1 MPGSYSRPLLNLP
14 KPPDMFARDWEWSE
28 LTAFAADEGPEAT
41 MAVVSGRRRQGKSFL
56 LDSLARAA
64 GGFYFCAYEATEAES
79 LRRFG
84 EELGQYTGSIAPM
97 RFDRWE
103 QAVDALLALGR
114 DKPVPVV
121 IDEFPYLAR
130 ATPSLPSIVQ
140 VAYGPRRPERLESRT
155 RILLCGSSL
164 SFMGK
169 LLSGTSPL
177 RGRAGLE
184 LVVQPLDF
192 RQAAAFW
199 GIERDPRLAL
209 LVHSVVGGTPAYR
222 REFVRDDV
230 PAGLDDF
237 DAWVCRTALSPR
249 SPLYREARYL
259 LADESD
265 LRDRALYHSVLA
277 ALASG
282 NATAGRIAGCLERPT
297 SDITHPLTVLQD
309 CGLVRKET
317 DAFRR
322 NRSVY
327 RVGEPLIAFDHA
339 ISRPKLPL
347 LDRGLADQVWAS
359 SRPRFL
365 SGVVGPHFEQICREW
380 VAHFAAPDTFG
391 GMPIDVSYGTVPDQ
405 AERTAHEIDVVVR
418 GAVGQD
424 NGVLLSLGEA
434 KWDQVMGMGHL
445 ERLRHAAT
453 LLTRRGVETSAVRLA
468 CYSGAG
474 FTEELR
480 AAGDRGEVVLVDLER
495 LYRGE

>member
-1 MPGSYSRPLLNLP
+1 
-14 KPPDMFARDWEWSE
+14 MFERDWEWSE
-28 LTAFAADEGPEAT
+28 LTAFAADKGSEAT

-84 EELGQYTGSIAPM
+84 DELGQYSGSIAPM

-114 DKPVPVV
+114 ERPVPVV
-121 IDEFPYLAR
+121 LDEFPYLAR
-130 ATPSLPSIVQ
+130 ATPALPSIVQ
-140 VAYGPRRPERLESRT
+140 VAYGPRRTERLASRT
-155 RILLCGSSL
+155 RLLLCGSSL

-192 RQAAAFW
+192 RQASAFW
-199 GIERDPRLAL
+199 GIDDPRLAL

-222 REFVRDDV
+222 REFVRDDT
-230 PAGLDDF
+230 PADLEDF
-237 DAWVCRTALSPR
+237 DSWVCRTALSPS

-259 LADESD
+259 LADEAD

-282 NATAGRIAGCLERPT
+282 NATAGRIAGCLERPI

-309 CGLVRKET
+309 CGLVRKES
-317 DAFRR
+317 DAFRK

-347 LDRGLADQVWAS
+347 LDRGMAEQVWES
-359 SRPRFL
+359 SQPRFL
-365 SGVVGPHFEQICREW
+365 SAVVGPHFEQVCREW
-380 VAHFAAPDTFG
+380 VAHFAAPETFG
-391 GMPIDVSYGTVPDQ
+391 GMPIEVTYGTVPDQ
-405 AERTAHEIDVVVR
+405 GERTSYELDVVVR

-424 NGVLLSLGEA
+424 GGVLLSLGEA
-434 KWDQVMGMGHL
+434 KWDQVMGVGHL
-445 ERLRHAAT
+445 ERLRRAAT
-453 LLTRRGVETSAVRLA
+453 LLAGRGVDMSAVRLA

-480 AAGDRGEVVLVDLER
+480 AAGKRGEVVLVDLAR
-495 LYRGE
+495 LYSGE

>member
-1 MPGSYSRPLLNLP
+1 
-14 KPPDMFARDWEWSE
+14 MFARDWEWSE
-28 LTAFAADEGPEAT
+28 LTAFAADEGGEAT

-84 EELGQYTGSIAPM
+84 EELGQYTGTVAPM

-103 QAVDALLALGR
+103 QAVDALLALGKER
-114 DKPVPVV
+114 PVPVV

-155 RILLCGSSL
+155 RLLLCGSSL
-164 SFMGK
+164 SFMGR

-192 RQAAAFW
+192 LQAAIFW
-199 GIERDPRLAL
+199 GIEDPRLAL

-222 REFVRDDV
+222 REFVRDDT
-230 PAGLDDF
+230 PADLADF

-282 NATAGRIAGCLERPT
+282 NATAGRIAACLERPV

-309 CGLVRKET
+309 CGLVRKEA
-317 DAFRR
+317 DAFRK

-339 ISRPKLPL
+339 ISRPRLPL
-347 LDRGLADQVWAS
+347 LDRGMADQVWRS
-359 SRPRFL
+359 SRSRFL

-380 VAHFAAPDTFG
+380 VAHVAAPETFG
-391 GMPIDVSYGTVPDQ
+391 GMPIDVTYGTVPDQ
-405 AERTAHEIDVVVR
+405 AGRTSHEIDVVVR

-434 KWDQVMGMGHL
+434 KWDQVMGVGHL
-445 ERLRHAAT
+445 ERLRHAAA
-453 LLTRRGVETSAVRLA
+453 LLAERGIDTSAVRLA

-474 FTEELR
+474 FSDELR
-480 AAGDRGEVVLVDLER
+480 AAGDRGEVVLVDLAR
-495 LYRGE
+495 LYMGE

>member
-1 MPGSYSRPLLNLP
+1 
-14 KPPDMFARDWEWSE
+14 MFDRDREWSE
-28 LTAFAADEGPEAT
+28 LTAFAADEGPQAT

-64 GGFYFCAYEATEAES
+64 GGFYFCGYEATEAES

-84 EELGQYTGSIAPM
+84 EELGQYTGSVAPM

-114 DKPVPVV
+114 ERPVPVV

-140 VAYGPRRPERLESRT
+140 VAYGPRRPERRESRT
-155 RILLCGSSL
+155 RLLLCGSSL

-184 LVVQPLDF
+184 LVVHPLDF

-199 GIERDPRLAL
+199 GLEDHRLAL
-209 LVHSVVGGTPAYR
+209 LVHSIVGGTPAYR

-230 PAGLDDF
+230 PADLEDF

-265 LRDRALYHSVLA
+265 LRDRALYHSVLG

-282 NATAGRIAGCLERPT
+282 NTTAGRVAGCLERPT

-309 CGLVRKET
+309 CGLVRREV

-339 ISRPKLPL
+339 IARPKLPL
-347 LDRGLADQVWAS
+347 LDRGMAHQVWDT
-359 SRPRFL
+359 SRARFQ
-365 SGVVGPHFEQICREW
+365 SAVVGPHFEQVCREW
-380 VAHFAAPDTFG
+380 VSHFAAPDTFG
-391 GMPIDVSYGTVPDQ
+391 GMPIDVSYGTVADQ
-405 AERTAHEIDVVVR
+405 AARTSHEVDVVVR

-434 KWDQVMGMGHL
+434 KWDQVMGIAHL
-445 ERLRHAAT
+445 DRLRHIKSLLAA
-453 LLTRRGVETSAVRLA
+453 RGLDVSQVRLA

-474 FTEELR
+474 FTDGLR
-480 AAGDRGEVVLVDLER
+480 AAGAAGEVILVDLVR
-495 LYRGE
+495 LYTGE

>member
-1 MPGSYSRPLLNLP
+1 MPPSRPHLP
-14 KPPDMFARDWEWSE
+14 KPSDMFARDWEWSE
-28 LTAFAADEGPEAT
+28 LTAFAGDEGPEAT
-41 MAVVSGRRRQGKSFL
+41 MAVVSGRRRRGKSFL

-84 EELGQYTGSIAPM
+84 EELGQYSGSIAPM

-103 QAVDALLALGR
+103 RAIDALLALGKER
-114 DKPVPVV
+114 PLPVV
-121 IDEFPYLAR
+121 MDEFPYLAR
-130 ATPSLPSIVQ
+130 APPSLASIVQ
-140 VAYGPRRPERLESRT
+140 VAYGPRRPERRESRT
-155 RILLCGSSL
+155 RLLLCGSSL

-199 GIERDPRLAL
+199 GIEDHRLAL

-222 REFVRDDV
+222 REFVRDDTPV
-230 PAGLDDF
+230 DLADF

-309 CGLVRKET
+309 CGLVRRET

-339 ISRPKLPL
+339 ISRPRLPL
-347 LDRGLADQVWAS
+347 LDRGLAEQVWES
-359 SRPRFL
+359 SRSRFL
-365 SGVVGPHFEQICREW
+365 SAVVGPHFEQICREW
-380 VAHFAAPDTFG
+380 VAHFATPETFG

-405 AERTAHEIDVVVR
+405 AERTGHEIDVVVR

-424 NGVLLSLGEA
+424 SGVLLSLGEA
-434 KWDQVMGMGHL
+434 KWDQVMGLGHL
-445 ERLRHAAT
+445 ERLRHVTA
-453 LLTRRGVETSAVRLA
+453 LLAGRGVDTSAVRLA

-474 FTEELR
+474 FTDGLR
-480 AAGDRGEVVLVDLER
+480 AASDRGEVVLVDLAR
-495 LYRGE
+495 LYEGE

>member
-1 MPGSYSRPLLNLP
+1 MARPHPNLP
-14 KPPDMFARDWEWSE
+14 KPSDMFARDWEWSE
-28 LTAFAADEGPEAT
+28 LTAFAADGGREAT

-84 EELGQYTGSIAPM
+84 EELGQYTGGIAPM

-103 QAVDALLALGR
+103 QGIDALLALGKG
-114 DKPVPVV
+114 KPVPVV
-121 IDEFPYLAR
+121 LDEFPYLAR

-155 RILLCGSSL
+155 RLLLCGSSL

-199 GIERDPRLAL
+199 GIEDARLAL

-297 SDITHPLTVLQD
+297 SDITHPLTVLQG
-309 CGLVRKET
+309 CGLVRRET
-317 DAFRR
+317 DAFRK

-347 LDRGLADQVWAS
+347 LDRGLAEQVWETS
-359 SRPRFL
+359 QPRFR
-365 SGVVGPHFEQICREW
+365 SAVVGPHFEQICREW
-380 VAHFAAPDTFG
+380 VAHFAAPETFG

-405 AERTAHEIDVVVR
+405 SERTSYEIDVVVR
-418 GAVGQD
+418 GAVSQD

-445 ERLRHAAT
+445 ERLRHAAA
-453 LLTRRGVETSAVRLA
+453 LLAGRGVDTSAVRLA

-474 FTEELR
+474 FTDELR

>member
-1 MPGSYSRPLLNLP
+1 MAGKPRNLA
-14 KPPDMFARDWEWSE
+14 KPPDMFDRDWEWSE
-28 LTAFAADEGPEAT
+28 LTAFAADPGPEAT
-41 MAVVSGRRRQGKSFL
+41 LGVVSGRRRQGKSFL

-84 EELGQYTGSIAPM
+84 EELGQYTGAAGPL

-103 QAVDALLALGR
+103 QCVDALLALGR
-114 DKPVPVV
+114 EKPVPVV

-130 ATPSLPSIVQ
+130 ATPSLPSVVQ

-155 RILLCGSSL
+155 RLLLCGSSL
-164 SFMGK
+164 AFMGG
-169 LLSGTSPL
+169 LLGGTSPL
-177 RGRAGLE
+177 RGRASLE
-184 LVVQPLDF
+184 LIVQPLDF
-192 RQAAAFW
+192 RQAAGFW
-199 GIERDPRLAL
+199 GIDDPRLAL

-237 DAWVCRTALSPR
+237 DSWVCRTALSPR

-282 NATAGRIAGCLERPT
+282 NATAGGIAGCLGRPAG
-297 SDITHPLTVLQD
+297 DITHPLTVLQD
-309 CGLVRKET
+309 CGLVRREV
-317 DAFRR
+317 DAFRK

-327 RVGEPLIAFDHA
+327 RIGEPLIAFDHVV
-339 ISRPKLPL
+339 SRTKLAL
-347 LDRGLADQVWAS
+347 LDRGLAEQVWES
-359 SRPRFL
+359 SRARFL
-365 SGVVGPHFEQICREW
+365 SAVVGPHFEQICREW
-380 VAHFAAPDTFG
+380 VAHFAAPETFG
-391 GMPIDVSYGTVPDQ
+391 GMPIEVSYGTVADP
-405 AERTAHEIDVVVR
+405 AARTGHEVDVVVR

-434 KWDQVMGMGHL
+434 KWDQVMGERHL
-445 ERLRHAAT
+445 ERLRHIEQ
-453 LLTRRGVETSAVRLA
+453 LLAGRGVDTSAVRLA

-474 FTEELR
+474 FTDDLR
-480 AAGDRGEVVLVDLER
+480 RAQARGEVLLVDLRR
-495 LYRGE
+495 LYAAE

>member
-1 MPGSYSRPLLNLP
+1 MAPSLPNLP
-14 KPPDMFARDWEWSE
+14 KPPDMFDRDWEWSE
-28 LTAFAADEGPEAT
+28 LTAFAADDGPEAT
-41 MAVVSGRRRQGKSFL
+41 LAVVSGRRRQGKSFL

-114 DKPVPVV
+114 EGPLPVV

-155 RILLCGSSL
+155 RLLLCGSSL

-192 RQAAAFW
+192 RQAATFW
-199 GIERDPRLAL
+199 GIDDHRLAL

-230 PAGLDDF
+230 PADLADF

-282 NATAGRIAGCLERPT
+282 NATAGRIAGCLERPG

-309 CGLVRKET
+309 CGLVRKEA

-339 ISRPKLPL
+339 ISRPRLPL
-347 LDRGLADQVWAS
+347 LDRGMAEQVWKM

-365 SGVVGPHFEQICREW
+365 SSVVGPHFEQICREW
-380 VAHFAAPDTFG
+380 VVHFAAPETFG
-391 GMPIDVSYGTVPDQ
+391 GMPIDVTYGTVPDQ
-405 AERTAHEIDVVVR
+405 AERISHEIDVVVR

-434 KWDQVMGMGHL
+434 KWDQVMGLGHL
-445 ERLRHAAT
+445 ERLRRAVA
-453 LLTRRGVETSAVRLA
+453 LLAERGVDTSAVRLA

-474 FTEELR
+474 FTDELR
-480 AAGDRGEVVLVDLER
+480 GEGERGGVVLVDLRR
-495 LYRGE
+495 LYEGE

>member
-1 MPGSYSRPLLNLP
+1 MAVQPPRTFA
-14 KPPDMFARDWEWSE
+14 KPSDMFDRDWEWSE
-28 LTAFAADEGPEAT
+28 LTAFAADAGREAT
-41 MAVVSGRRRQGKSFL
+41 LAVVSGRRRQGKSFL

-84 EELGQYTGSIAPM
+84 EELGDYTGAAAPL

-103 QAVDALLALGR
+103 SGIDALLALGR
-114 DKPVPVV
+114 ERPLPVV

-130 ATPSLPSIVQ
+130 STPSLPSVVQ

-155 RILLCGSSL
+155 RLLLCGSSL
-164 SFMGK
+164 GFMGG

-177 RGRAGLE
+177 RGRASLE
-184 LVVQPLDF
+184 LVVHPLDF

-199 GIERDPRLAL
+199 GIEDPRLAL

-222 REFVRDDV
+222 REFVREDV
-230 PAGLDDF
+230 PSGPADF

-282 NATAGRIAGCLERPT
+282 NATAGGIAGCLGRPAG
-297 SDITHPLTVLQD
+297 DLTHPLTVLQD
-309 CGLVRKET
+309 CGLVRREV

-327 RVGEPLIAFDHA
+327 RVGEPLIAFDHVV
-339 ISRPKLPL
+339 SRTTRAL
-347 LDRGLADQVWAS
+347 LDRGLAEQVWES
-359 SRPRFL
+359 SRERFR
-365 SGVVGPHFEQICREW
+365 SAVVGPHFEQLCREW
-380 VAHFAAPDTFG
+380 VSHFASPETFG
-391 GMPIDVSYGTVPDQ
+391 GMPIDVSYGTVADP
-405 AERTAHEIDVVVR
+405 ASRSSHEVDVVVR
-418 GAVGQD
+418 GAAGQD

-434 KWDQVMGMGHL
+434 KWDQVMGEKHL
-445 ERLRHAAT
+445 DRLRHIERLLAARDIDT
-453 LLTRRGVETSAVRLA
+453 TAVRLA

-474 FTEELR
+474 FTEGLR
-480 AAGDRGEVVLVDLER
+480 RAEAAGDVVLVDLRR
-495 LYRGE
+495 LYQGD

>member
-1 MPGSYSRPLLNLP
+1 
-14 KPPDMFARDWEWSE
+14 
-28 LTAFAADEGPEAT
+28 
-41 MAVVSGRRRQGKSFL
+41 
-56 LDSLARAA
+56 
-64 GGFYFCAYEATEAES
+64 
-79 LRRFG
+79 
-84 EELGQYTGSIAPM
+84 M

-103 QAVDALLALGR
+103 QAVDALLDLG
-114 DKPVPVV
+114 KNGPLPVV

-155 RILLCGSSL
+155 RLLLCGSSL
-164 SFMGK
+164 SFMGR

-184 LVVQPLDF
+184 LIVHPLDF
-192 RQAAAFW
+192 REAAAFW
-199 GIERDPRLAL
+199 GIADPRLAF
-209 LVHSVVGGTPAYR
+209 LVHCVVGGTPAYR

-230 PAGLDDF
+230 PDGPADF

-282 NATAGRIAGCLERPT
+282 NATAGRVAGCLGRPT

-309 CGLVRKET
+309 CGLIRRET

-339 ISRPKLPL
+339 IARPRLPL
-347 LDRGLADQVWAS
+347 LDRGLAQQVWEA

-365 SGVVGPHFEQICREW
+365 SAVVGPHFEQLCREW
-380 VAHFAAPDTFG
+380 VAHFAAPETFG
-391 GMPIDVSYGTVPDQ
+391 GMPIDVSYGTVHDP
-405 AERTAHEIDVVVR
+405 AGRTAHEVDVVVR

-424 NGVLLSLGEA
+424 TGILLSLGEA
-434 KWDQVMGMGHL
+434 KWDRTMGTGHL
-445 ERLRHAAT
+445 DRLCHLRA
-453 LLTRRGVETSAVRLA
+453 LLTARGEDTTAVRLA

-474 FTEELR
+474 FTPDLR
-480 AAGDRGEVVLVDLER
+480 AAERRGEVVLVDLRR
-495 LYRGE
+495 LYEGE

>member
-1 MPGSYSRPLLNLP
+1 MARAHAHLR
-14 KPPDMFARDWEWSE
+14 KPSDMFARDREWSE
-28 LTAFAADEGPEAT
+28 LTAFAVDEGPEAT

-103 QAVDALLALGR
+103 QAVDALLALGK

-155 RILLCGSSL
+155 RLLLCGSSL

-199 GIERDPRLAL
+199 GIEEDPRLAL

-237 DAWVCRTALSPR
+237 DDWVCRTALSPR

-380 VAHFAAPDTFG
+380 VAHFAAPETFG

-434 KWDQVMGMGHL
+434 KWDQVMGTGHL
-445 ERLRHAAT
+445 ERLRHAAA
-453 LLTRRGVETSAVRLA
+453 LLAARGVDTSAVRPA

-474 FTEELR
+474 FTDELR

>member
-1 MPGSYSRPLLNLP
+1 MPR
-14 KPPDMFARDWEWSE
+14 KPVVLAKPSDMFDRAWEWSE
-28 LTAFAADEGPEAT
+28 LTAFATDDGPEAT

-64 GGFYFCAYEATEAES
+64 DGFYFCAYEATEAES

-84 EELGQYTGSIAPM
+84 EELALYTGAVAPM

-103 QAVDALLALGR
+103 HAVDALLALGR
-114 DKPVPVV
+114 DRPVPV
-121 IDEFPYLAR
+121 ILDEFPYLAR

-140 VAYGPRRPERLESRT
+140 VAYGPRRPERLQSRT
-155 RILLCGSSL
+155 RLLLCGSSL

-184 LVVQPLDF
+184 LVVHPLDF

-199 GIERDPRLAL
+199 GITDHRLAL

-230 PAGLDDF
+230 PDGLADF

-277 ALASG
+277 ALAAG
-282 NATAGRIAGCLERPT
+282 NATAGGIAGCLERPT

-309 CGLVRKET
+309 CGLVRREV

-327 RVGEPLIAFDHA
+327 RVGEPLIAFDHVIA
-339 ISRPKLPL
+339 RPRLPL
-347 LDRGLADQVWAS
+347 LDRGLAEQVWHDA
-359 SRPRFL
+359 RDRFQ
-365 SGVVGPHFEQICREW
+365 SGVVGPHFEQVCRDW
-380 VAHFAAPDTFG
+380 VLHFAAPETFG
-391 GMPIDVSYGTVPDQ
+391 GMPIDVSYGTVADPHT
-405 AERTAHEIDVVVR
+405 RTSHEVDVVVR

-434 KWDQVMGMGHL
+434 KWDRIMGIGHL
-445 ERLRHAAT
+445 DRLRHIKS
-453 LLTRRGVETSAVRLA
+453 LLAGRGQDTSAVRLA
-468 CYSGAG
+468 CYSGVG
-474 FTEELR
+474 FTDDLR
-480 AAGDRGEVVLVDLER
+480 AAADAAGDVVLVDLGR
-495 LYRGE
+495 LYGGE

>member
-1 MPGSYSRPLLNLP
+1 
-14 KPPDMFARDWEWSE
+14 
-28 LTAFAADEGPEAT
+28 
-41 MAVVSGRRRQGKSFL
+41 
-56 LDSLARAA
+56 
-64 GGFYFCAYEATEAES
+64 
-79 LRRFG
+79 
-84 EELGQYTGSIAPM
+84 M

-103 QAVDALLALGR
+103 QAVDALLALGKER
-114 DKPVPVV
+114 PLPVV

-155 RILLCGSSL
+155 RLLLCGSSL

-184 LVVQPLDF
+184 LVVHPLDF
-192 RQAAAFW
+192 REAAAFW
-199 GIERDPRLAL
+199 NIEDHRLAL
-209 LVHSVVGGTPAYR
+209 LVHSVVGGTPVYR
-222 REFVRDDV
+222 REFVRDDT
-230 PAGLDDF
+230 PADLADF

-265 LRDRALYHSVLA
+265 LRDRALYPSVLA

-309 CGLVRKET
+309 CGLVRREA

-347 LDRGLADQVWAS
+347 LDRGLAEQVWES

-365 SGVVGPHFEQICREW
+365 SAVVGPHFEQICREW
-380 VAHFAAPDTFG
+380 VAHFAAPETFG

-405 AERTAHEIDVVVR
+405 AERTGHEIDVVVR

-424 NGVLLSLGEA
+424 SGVLLSLGEA
-434 KWDQVMGMGHL
+434 KWDQTMGLGHL
-445 ERLRHAAT
+445 ERLRHVTALLAA
-453 LLTRRGVETSAVRLA
+453 RGVDTSAVRLA

-474 FTEELR
+474 FTDDLWAE
-480 AAGDRGEVVLVDLER
+480 ADRGEVVLVDLAR
-495 LYRGE
+495 LYEGE

>member
-1 MPGSYSRPLLNLP
+1 MSPRSHLA

-79 LRRFG
+79 LRRIG
-84 EELGQYTGSIAPM
+84 EELGQYSGSLAPM

-103 QAVDALLALGR
+103 QAVDALLALGKER
-114 DKPVPVV
+114 PVPVV

-130 ATPSLPSIVQ
+130 ATASLPSILQ

-155 RILLCGSSL
+155 RMLLCGSSL
-164 SFMGK
+164 SFMGR

-177 RGRAGLE
+177 RGRAGME
-184 LVVQPLDF
+184 LVLQPLDF

-199 GIERDPRLAL
+199 GIDDPRLAL

-222 REFVRDDV
+222 REFVRDDT
-230 PAGLDDF
+230 PAGPADF
-237 DAWVCRTALSPR
+237 DAWVCRTALSPS

-282 NATAGRIAGCLERPT
+282 NATAGRIAACLERPV

-309 CGLVRKET
+309 CGLVRKEA

-339 ISRPKLPL
+339 ISRPRLPL
-347 LDRGLADQVWAS
+347 LDRGMAEQVWRS

-365 SGVVGPHFEQICREW
+365 SAVVGPHFEQICREW
-380 VAHFAAPDTFG
+380 VAHFAAPETFG
-391 GMPIDVSYGTVPDQ
+391 GMPIDVTYGTVPDQ
-405 AERTAHEIDVVVR
+405 AGRTSHEIDVVVR

-424 NGVLLSLGEA
+424 SGVLLSLGEA
-434 KWDQVMGMGHL
+434 KWDQVMGVGHL
-445 ERLRHAAT
+445 ERLRRAAT
-453 LLTRRGVETSAVRLA
+453 LLDGRGVDVSAVRLA

-480 AAGDRGEVVLVDLER
+480 DAGARGEVVLVDLRR
-495 LYRGE
+495 LYGGE

>member
-1 MPGSYSRPLLNLP
+1 MPRGLRLP

-28 LTAFAADEGPEAT
+28 LTAFAADEGSEAT

-84 EELGQYTGSIAPM
+84 EELGQYSDSIAPM

-114 DKPVPVV
+114 GRPLPVV

-130 ATPSLPSIVQ
+130 ATPALPSIVQ

-155 RILLCGSSL
+155 RLLLCGSSL

-199 GIERDPRLAL
+199 GIEDHRLAL

-222 REFVRDDV
+222 REFVRDDTPV
-230 PAGLDDF
+230 DLADF

-309 CGLVRKET
+309 CGLVRRET

-339 ISRPKLPL
+339 ISRPRLPL
-347 LDRGLADQVWAS
+347 LDRGLAEQVWES
-359 SRPRFL
+359 SRSRFL
-365 SGVVGPHFEQICREW
+365 SAVVGPHFEQICREW
-380 VAHFAAPDTFG
+380 VTHFAAPETFG

-405 AERTAHEIDVVVR
+405 AERTGHEIDVVVR

-424 NGVLLSLGEA
+424 SGVLLSLGEA
-434 KWDQVMGMGHL
+434 KWDQVMGLGHL
-445 ERLRHAAT
+445 ERLRHVSA
-453 LLTRRGVETSAVRLA
+453 LLAGRGVDVSAVQIA

-474 FTEELR
+474 FTDDLR
-480 AAGDRGEVVLVDLER
+480 AAGDRGEVVLVDLAR
-495 LYRGE
+495 LYEGE

>member
-1 MPGSYSRPLLNLP
+1 MPRPRPSLP
-14 KPPDMFARDWEWSE
+14 RPSDMFDRDWEWSE
-28 LTAFAADEGPEAT
+28 LTAFAADDGPEAT

-64 GGFYFCAYEATEAES
+64 GGFSFCAYEATEAES

-84 EELGQYTGSIAPM
+84 EELGQYSGSVAPM

-103 QAVDALLALGR
+103 DAIDALLALGKER
-114 DKPVPVV
+114 PLPVV

-155 RILLCGSSL
+155 RLLLCGSSL

-199 GIERDPRLAL
+199 GIDVPRLAL

-222 REFVRDDV
+222 KEFVRDDV
-230 PAGLDDF
+230 PDGLDDF

-282 NATAGRIAGCLERPT
+282 NATAGGIASFLERPT

-309 CGLVRKET
+309 CGLVRRET
-317 DAFRR
+317 DAFRT

-327 RVGEPLIAFDHA
+327 RVDEPLIAFDHA
-339 ISRPKLPL
+339 IARPRRAL
-347 LDRGLADQVWAS
+347 LDRGMAEQVWES
-359 SRPRFL
+359 SRARFL
-365 SGVVGPHFEQICREW
+365 SAVVGPHFEQVCREW
-380 VAHFAAPDTFG
+380 VAHFASPDTLG
-391 GMPIDVSYGTVPDQ
+391 GMPIEVSYGTVADPE
-405 AERTAHEIDVVVR
+405 ARTSHEIDVVVR

-434 KWDQVMGMGHL
+434 KWDQVMGVGHL
-445 ERLRHAAT
+445 DRLRRVRSLLAA
-453 LLTRRGVETSAVRLA
+453 RGVDTSAVRPA

-474 FTEELR
+474 FSDDLKAVE
-480 AAGDRGEVVLVDLER
+480 ARGEVILVDLPR
-495 LYRGE
+495 LYEGE

>member
-1 MPGSYSRPLLNLP
+1 
-14 KPPDMFARDWEWSE
+14 MFDRDWEWSE
-28 LTAFAADEGPEAT
+28 LTAFTADEGPEAT

-103 QAVDALLALGR
+103 QAIDALLALGKER
-114 DKPVPVV
+114 PLPVV

-140 VAYGPRRPERLESRT
+140 VAYGPRRPERLQSRT
-155 RILLCGSSL
+155 RLLLCGSSL
-164 SFMGK
+164 AFMGK

-184 LVVQPLDF
+184 LIVQPLDF

-199 GIERDPRLAL
+199 GIDDHRLAL

-230 PAGLDDF
+230 PADLDDF

-282 NATAGRIAGCLERPT
+282 NATAGGIAGCLERPT

-309 CGLVRKET
+309 CGLVRREV
-317 DAFRR
+317 DAFRK

-327 RVGEPLIAFDHA
+327 RMGEPLIAFDHA

-347 LDRGLADQVWAS
+347 LDRGLAEQVWET
-359 SRPRFL
+359 SRARFL
-365 SGVVGPHFEQICREW
+365 SAVVGPHFEQICREW
-380 VAHFAAPDTFG
+380 VAHFAAPETFG
-391 GMPIDVSYGTVPDQ
+391 GMPIDVSYGTVPDPAAQ
-405 AERTAHEIDVVVR
+405 TSHEIDVVVR

-434 KWDQVMGMGHL
+434 KWDQVMGVGHL
-445 ERLRHAAT
+445 DRLRHVES
-453 LLTRRGVETSAVRLA
+453 LLAGRGVDTSAVRLA

-474 FTEELR
+474 FTDDLR
-480 AAGDRGEVVLVDLER
+480 AAETKGEVVLVDLRR
-495 LYRGE
+495 LYGGE

>member
-1 MPGSYSRPLLNLP
+1 MSRSPHLR

-28 LTAFAADEGPEAT
+28 LTAFAADGGPEAT

-84 EELGQYTGSIAPM
+84 EELGQYAGSVAPM

-103 QAVDALLALGR
+103 QAVDALLALGKER
-114 DKPVPVV
+114 PVPVV

-140 VAYGPRRPERLESRT
+140 VAYGPRRPERLKSRT
-155 RILLCGSSL
+155 RLLLCGSSL

-184 LVVQPLDF
+184 LIVQPLDF

-199 GIERDPRLAL
+199 GIDDPRLAL

-230 PAGLDDF
+230 PEDLADF
-237 DAWVCRTALSPR
+237 DAWICRTALSPR

-282 NATAGRIAGCLERPT
+282 NATAGRIAGCLERPI

-309 CGLVRKET
+309 CGLVRREA
-317 DAFRR
+317 DAFRK

-327 RVGEPLIAFDHA
+327 RVAEPLIVFDHA

-347 LDRGLADQVWAS
+347 LDRGRAEQVWAS
-359 SRPRFL
+359 SRARFL
-365 SGVVGPHFEQICREW
+365 SAIVGPHFEQTCREW

-405 AERTAHEIDVVVR
+405 AARTSHEIDVVVR

-424 NGVLLSLGEA
+424 NGVLLALGEA
-434 KWDQVMGMGHL
+434 KWDQVMGLGHL
-445 ERLRHAAT
+445 ERLRHCAA
-453 LLTRRGVETSAVRLA
+453 LLAGRGADTSAVRLV
-468 CYSGAG
+468 CFSGAG
-474 FTEELR
+474 FTEDLKAAEAR
-480 AAGDRGEVVLVDLER
+480 AEVVLVDLKR
-495 LYRGE
+495 LYEGE

>member
-1 MPGSYSRPLLNLP
+1 MPRPTRELP
-14 KPPDMFARDWEWSE
+14 KPTDMFDRDWEWSE
-28 LTAFAADEGPEAT
+28 LTAFASDTGPEAT
-41 MAVVSGRRRQGKSFL
+41 LAVVSGRRRQGKSFL

-84 EELGQYTGSIAPM
+84 EELGQHTGSVAPM

-103 QAVDALLALGR
+103 QAIDALLVLGR
-114 DKPVPVV
+114 DDPLPVV

-130 ATPSLPSIVQ
+130 ATPALPSIIQ
-140 VAYGPRRPERLESRT
+140 VAYGPRRPERLNSRT
-155 RILLCGSSL
+155 RLLLCGSSL

-184 LVVQPLDF
+184 LVVHPLDF

-199 GIERDPRLAL
+199 GIDDHRLAL

-230 PAGLDDF
+230 PVDLADF

-282 NATAGRIAGCLERPT
+282 NATAGRIAGCLERPI

-309 CGLVRKET
+309 CGLVRRET
-317 DAFRR
+317 DAFRG

-339 ISRPKLPL
+339 ISRPKLAL
-347 LDRGLADQVWAS
+347 LDRGMAEHVWETA
-359 SRPRFL
+359 RPRFL
-365 SGVVGPHFEQICREW
+365 SAVVGPHFEQVCREW

-391 GMPIDVSYGTVPDQ
+391 GMPIDVSYGTVPD
-405 AERTAHEIDVVVR
+405 RTARTSHEIDVVVR

-434 KWDQVMGMGHL
+434 KWDQTMGMGHL
-445 ERLRHAAT
+445 ERLRQAER
-453 LLTRRGVETSAVRLA
+453 LLAERGVDTSAVRLA

-474 FTEELR
+474 FTDDLR
-480 AAGDRGEVVLVDLER
+480 AVEKRGEVVLVDLGR
-495 LYRGE
+495 LYTGE

>member
-1 MPGSYSRPLLNLP
+1 
-14 KPPDMFARDWEWSE
+14 MFARDWEWSE

-84 EELGQYTGSIAPM
+84 EELGQYIGSIAPM

-103 QAVDALLALGR
+103 QAVDALLALGKDR
-114 DKPVPVV
+114 PVPVV

-155 RILLCGSSL
+155 RLLLCGSSL

-199 GIERDPRLAL
+199 GIEEDPRLAL

-230 PAGLDDF
+230 PVGLDDF

-380 VAHFAAPDTFG
+380 VAHFAAPETFG
-391 GMPIDVSYGTVPDQ
+391 GMPIDVSYGTVSDQ

-453 LLTRRGVETSAVRLA
+453 LLTERGVDTSAVRPA

-474 FTEELR
+474 FTDELL
-480 AAGDRGEVVLVDLER
+480 AAGDRGEAVLVDLKR

>member
-1 MPGSYSRPLLNLP
+1 MPRPRSSLP
-14 KPPDMFARDWEWSE
+14 RPSDMFDRDWEWSE
-28 LTAFAADEGPEAT
+28 LTAFAADDGPEAT

-64 GGFYFCAYEATEAES
+64 DGFYFCAYEATEAES

-84 EELGQYTGSIAPM
+84 EELGQYTGSVAPM

-103 QAVDALLALGR
+103 DAFDALLMLGKER
-114 DKPVPVV
+114 PLPVV

-155 RILLCGSSL
+155 RLLLCGSSL

-169 LLSGTSPL
+169 LLSGASPL

-192 RQAAAFW
+192 RQAASFW
-199 GIERDPRLAL
+199 GIGDPRLAL

-222 REFVRDDV
+222 KEFVRDDV
-230 PAGLDDF
+230 PDGPGDF

-259 LADESD
+259 LADEAD

-282 NATAGRIAGCLERPT
+282 NATAGGIASFLERPT

-309 CGLVRKET
+309 CRLVRREA
-317 DAFRR
+317 DAFRT

-327 RVGEPLIAFDHA
+327 RVDEPLIAFDHA
-339 ISRPKLPL
+339 IARPRRAL
-347 LDRGLADQVWAS
+347 LDRGMAEQVWET
-359 SRPRFL
+359 SRARFL
-365 SGVVGPHFEQICREW
+365 SAVVGPHFEQVCREW
-380 VAHFAAPDTFG
+380 VAHFASPETLG
-391 GMPIDVSYGTVPDQ
+391 GMPIEVSYGTVADPE
-405 AERTAHEIDVVVR
+405 ARTSHEIDVVVR

-434 KWDQVMGMGHL
+434 KWEQVMGKGHL
-445 ERLRHAAT
+445 ERLRRVRS
-453 LLTRRGVETSAVRLA
+453 LLTARGVDTSAVRLA

-474 FTEELR
+474 FSDDLK
-480 AAGDRGEVVLVDLER
+480 AAQAKGEVILVDLRR
-495 LYRGE
+495 LYEGE

>member
-1 MPGSYSRPLLNLP
+1 
-14 KPPDMFARDWEWSE
+14 MFARDWEWSE
-28 LTAFAADEGPEAT
+28 LTAFAADEGAEAT

-84 EELGQYTGSIAPM
+84 EELGQYTGSIGPV

-103 QAVDALLALGR
+103 QAVDALLALGKDR
-114 DKPVPVV
+114 PLPVV

-130 ATPSLPSIVQ
+130 ATPSLPSIIQ
-140 VAYGPRRPERLESRT
+140 VAYGPRRPERLQSRT
-155 RILLCGSSL
+155 RLLLCGSSL

-184 LVVQPLDF
+184 LVVHPLDF

-199 GIERDPRLAL
+199 GIDDPRLAT

-222 REFVRDDV
+222 REFVRDDT
-230 PAGLDDF
+230 PADLDDF

-309 CGLVRKET
+309 CGLVRKEA

-339 ISRPKLPL
+339 ISRPRLAL
-347 LDRGLADQVWAS
+347 LDRGMAEQVWES
-359 SRPRFL
+359 SRARFL

-380 VAHFAAPDTFG
+380 VAHFAAPETFG

-405 AERTAHEIDVVVR
+405 SERISHEIDVVVR

-434 KWDQVMGMGHL
+434 KWDQVMGVAHL
-445 ERLRHAAT
+445 ERLRRAKS
-453 LLTRRGVETSAVRLA
+453 LLADRGTDTSAVRLA

-474 FTEELR
+474 FTDELR
-480 AAGDRGEVVLVDLER
+480 ASGDRGEVVLVDLQR
-495 LYRGE
+495 LYGGD

>member
-1 MPGSYSRPLLNLP
+1 MPRSCPRLP

-28 LTAFAADEGPEAT
+28 LTAFAG
-41 MAVVSGRRRQGKSFL
+41 GKSFL

-64 GGFYFCAYEATEAES
+64 GGFSFCVYEATEAES

-84 EELGQYTGSIAPM
+84 EELGQYSGSVAPM

-103 QAVDALLALGR
+103 QAVDALLALGKER
-114 DKPVPVV
+114 PLPVV

-130 ATPSLPSIVQ
+130 ATPALPSIVQ
-140 VAYGPRRPERLESRT
+140 VAYGPRRPERLDSRT
-155 RILLCGSSL
+155 RLLLCGSSL

-184 LVVQPLDF
+184 LVVHPLDF

-199 GIERDPRLAL
+199 GIEDHRLAL

-222 REFVRDDV
+222 REFVRDDTPV
-230 PAGLDDF
+230 DLADF

-309 CGLVRKET
+309 CGLVRRET

-339 ISRPKLPL
+339 ISRPRLPL
-347 LDRGLADQVWAS
+347 LDRGLAEQVWES
-359 SRPRFL
+359 SRSQFL
-365 SGVVGPHFEQICREW
+365 SAVVGPHFEQICREW
-380 VAHFAAPDTFG
+380 ATHFAAPETFG
-391 GMPIDVSYGTVPDQ
+391 GMPIDGGGQVGSGHGPG
-405 AERTAHEIDVVVR
+405 APGAAASRHGAAGWAWSRHVR
-418 GAVGQD
+418 RPARPVQRSW
-424 NGVLLSLGEA
+424 V
-434 KWDQVMGMGHL
+434 H
-445 ERLRHAAT
+445 
-453 LLTRRGVETSAVRLA
+453 RRSPGRRRPGRG
-468 CYSGAG
+468 GAG
-474 FTEELR
+474 R
-480 AAGDRGEVVLVDLER
+480 PGASVRR
-495 LYRGE
+495 

>member
-1 MPGSYSRPLLNLP
+1 MPRKPVALA
-14 KPPDMFARDWEWSE
+14 KPPDMFDRDWEWSE
-28 LTAFAADEGPEAT
+28 LTAFAADDGPEAT

-84 EELGQYTGSIAPM
+84 EELAQYTGAVAPM

-103 QAVDALLALGR
+103 HAVDALLALGR
-114 DKPVPVV
+114 DRPVPVV
-121 IDEFPYLAR
+121 LDEFPYLAR

-140 VAYGPRRPERLESRT
+140 VAYGPRRPERLRSRT
-155 RILLCGSSL
+155 RLLLCGSSL

-199 GIERDPRLAL
+199 GITDHRLAL

-230 PAGLDDF
+230 PDGLADF
-237 DAWVCRTALSPR
+237 DSWVCRTALSPR

-277 ALASG
+277 ALAAG
-282 NATAGRIAGCLERPT
+282 NATAGGIAGCLERPT

-309 CGLVRKET
+309 CGLVRREV

-339 ISRPKLPL
+339 IARPRLPL
-347 LDRGLADQVWAS
+347 LDRGLAEQVWRSAQ
-359 SRPRFL
+359 SRFQ
-365 SGVVGPHFEQICREW
+365 SGVVGPHFEQVCRDW
-380 VAHFAAPDTFG
+380 VLHFAAPETFG
-391 GMPIDVSYGTVPDQ
+391 GMPIDVSYGTVADPHT
-405 AERTAHEIDVVVR
+405 RTSHEVDVVVR

-434 KWDQVMGMGHL
+434 KWDRVMGTGHL
-445 ERLRHAAT
+445 DRLRHIKS
-453 LLTRRGVETSAVRLA
+453 LLTQRGQDTSAVRLA

-474 FTEELR
+474 FTDDLR
-480 AAGDRGEVVLVDLER
+480 AAADAAGDVVLVDLGR
-495 LYRGE
+495 LYGGE

>member
-1 MPGSYSRPLLNLP
+1 
-14 KPPDMFARDWEWSE
+14 MFDRAWEWSE
-28 LTAFAADEGPEAT
+28 LTAFATDDGPEAT

-56 LDSLARAA
+56 LDSLARAT

-84 EELGQYTGSIAPM
+84 EELGQYSASVAPL

-103 QAVDALLALGR
+103 QALDALLALGKAR
-114 DKPVPVV
+114 PVPVV
-121 IDEFPYLAR
+121 LDEFPYLAR

-140 VAYGPRRPERLESRT
+140 VAYGPRRPEKLASRT
-155 RILLCGSSL
+155 RLLLCGSSL

-184 LVVQPLDF
+184 LIVQPLNF
-192 RQAAAFW
+192 RQAADFW
-199 GIERDPRLAL
+199 GIQDPRLAL

-230 PAGLDDF
+230 PAGLADF
-237 DAWVCRTALSPR
+237 DSWVCRTALSPR

-259 LADESD
+259 LADEAD

-282 NATAGRIAGCLERPT
+282 NATAGRIASCLGRPI

-309 CGLVRKET
+309 CGLVRREA
-317 DAFRR
+317 DAFRG

-327 RVGEPLIAFDHA
+327 RVGEPLINFDHA
-339 ISRPKLPL
+339 VSRPKLPL
-347 LDRGLADQVWAS
+347 LDRGMAEQVWES
-359 SRPRFL
+359 SRSRFF
-365 SGVVGPHFEQICREW
+365 SAVVGPHFEQICREW
-380 VAHFAAPDTFG
+380 VTHFAAPETFG
-391 GMPIDVSYGTVPDQ
+391 GMPIDVSYGTVADQ
-405 AERTAHEIDVVVR
+405 AQRASYEIDVVVR

-434 KWDQVMGMGHL
+434 KWDQVMGLGHL
-445 ERLRHAAT
+445 ERLRHAAV
-453 LLTRRGVETSAVRLA
+453 LLAERGIDTSSVRLA

-474 FTEELR
+474 FTDDLR
-480 AAGDRGEVVLVDLER
+480 AESHRGDVVLVDLPR
-495 LYRGE
+495 LYEGE

>member
-1 MPGSYSRPLLNLP
+1 MVYRPLLDLP
-14 KPPDMFARDWEWSE
+14 KPADMFDRSWEWSE
-28 LTAFAADEGPEAT
+28 LTAFVADEGPEAT

-56 LDSLARAA
+56 LDSLARATD
-64 GGFYFCAYEATEAES
+64 GFYFCAYEATEAES

-84 EELGQYTGSIAPM
+84 EELGQYCGSLAPM

-103 QAVDALLALGR
+103 QAVDALLELGR
-114 DKPVPVV
+114 ERPVPVV
-121 IDEFPYLAR
+121 LDEFPYLAR
-130 ATPSLPSIVQ
+130 ATPSLPSIIQ
-140 VAYGPRRPERLESRT
+140 VAYGPRRPERLRSRT
-155 RILLCGSSL
+155 RLLLCGSSL

-199 GIERDPRLAL
+199 GLGDPRLAV

-222 REFVRDDV
+222 REFVRDDT

-259 LADESD
+259 LADEAD

-282 NATAGRIAGCLERPT
+282 NATAGRIAACLERPV

-309 CGLVRKET
+309 CGLVRKEA

-339 ISRPKLPL
+339 VSRPRLAL
-347 LDRGLADQVWAS
+347 LDRGLAEQVWESA
-359 SRPRFL
+359 RPRFL
-365 SGVVGPHFEQICREW
+365 SAVVGPHFEQICRDW
-380 VAHFAAPDTFG
+380 VAHFAAPETFG
-391 GMPIDVSYGTVPDQ
+391 GMPIDVSYGTVADPV
-405 AERTAHEIDVVVR
+405 ERTGHEIDVVVR

-434 KWDQVMGMGHL
+434 KWDRVMGTGHL
-445 ERLRHAAT
+445 ERLKHAVS
-453 LLTRRGVETSAVRLA
+453 LLAARGTDTSAVRPA

-474 FTEELR
+474 FTDELK
-480 AAGDRGEVVLVDLER
+480 AAEKRGEVVLVDLER

>member
-1 MPGSYSRPLLNLP
+1 MPPQSPVPLP
-14 KPPDMFARDWEWSE
+14 KPDDMFARDWEWSE
-28 LTAFAADEGPEAT
+28 LTAFASDNGPEAT
-41 MAVVSGRRRQGKSFL
+41 IGVVSGRRRQGKSFL
-56 LDSLARAA
+56 LDSLARSAD
-64 GGFYFCAYEATEAES
+64 GFYFCGYEATEAES

-84 EELGQYTGSIAPM
+84 EELGQYLGTVAPM

-103 QAVDALLALGR
+103 EAVDALLELGKER
-114 DKPVPVV
+114 PLPVV

-140 VAYGPRRPERLESRT
+140 VAYGPRRPERMVSRT
-155 RILLCGSSL
+155 RLLLCGSSL

-184 LVVQPLDF
+184 LVVHPLDY

-199 GIERDPRLAL
+199 DIEDRRLAV

-230 PAGLDDF
+230 PAGMADF

-282 NATAGRIAGCLERPT
+282 NATAGRIAGSLERPV
-297 SDITHPLTVLQD
+297 SDITHPVTVLQD
-309 CGLVRKET
+309 CGLVRRET
-317 DAFRR
+317 DAFRK

-339 ISRPKLPL
+339 IARPRRPL
-347 LDRGLADQVWAS
+347 LDRGMAEQVWAQA
-359 SRPRFL
+359 RPRFL
-365 SGVVGPHFEQICREW
+365 SAVVGPHFEQICRDW
-380 VAHFAAPDTFG
+380 VTHFAAPETFG
-391 GMPIDVSYGTVPDQ
+391 GMPTDVTYGTVPDQ
-405 AERTAHEIDVVVR
+405 AERTNFEIDVVAR

-424 NGVLLSLGEA
+424 NGVLLSLGEV
-434 KWDQVMGMGHL
+434 KWDQVMGLGHL
-445 ERLRHAAT
+445 DRLRRAAS
-453 LLTRRGVETSAVRLA
+453 LLAARGIDVSSVRFA

-474 FTEELR
+474 FTDDLR
-480 AAGDRGEVVLVDLER
+480 TTAEHGGEVVLVDLER
-495 LYRGE
+495 LYSGD